1 VSLWPAVDAYARAFA
16 EAYGAPIGGYGS
28 QALLEVF
35 IDRGVIAYGQQVGGW
50 SSSVSDKCHLYQR
63 LTPTVLTDFIGR
75 VDENAILKP
84 DYGQVPRP
92 GDVTPGGPV
101 VPQLAAPICAGVVR
115 PQEDGYWLVA
125 RDGGIFSFGG
135 APVFDP
141 DLVKPDTAGE
151 IIDAKCTR
159 TGMGLYLFGADG
171 GVFTFGDA
179 TFQGSLSG
187 TFRPSSLPPRG

>member
-1 VSLWPAVDAYARAFA
+1 
-16 EAYGAPIGGYGS
+16 
-28 QALLEVF
+28 
-35 IDRGVIAYGQQVGGW
+35 
-50 SSSVSDKCHLYQR
+50 
-63 LTPTVLTDFIGR
+63 
-75 VDENAILKP
+75 
-84 DYGQVPRP
+84 
-92 GDVTPGGPV
+92 
-101 VPQLAAPICAGVVR
+101 VR

-159 TGMGLYLFGADG
+159 TGMGLYLFGAYG